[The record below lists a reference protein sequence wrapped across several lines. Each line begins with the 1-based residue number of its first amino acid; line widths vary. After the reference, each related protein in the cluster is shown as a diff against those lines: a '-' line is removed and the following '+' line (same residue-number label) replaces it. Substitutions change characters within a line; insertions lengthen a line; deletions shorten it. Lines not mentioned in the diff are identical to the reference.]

1 MPHHGPFNFNY
12 QFESSVEARDADLG
26 VWDRTFSRGWVDMKL
41 MTALRDAP
49 IPVASA
55 EPAAVVGDM
64 EPSHTAGYP
73 SFEGQ
78 SQGLLSQAAQRETA
92 YCWSCASDHMEWEA
106 NAAETLGVRDEAT
119 IGTGNAFQLLIA
131 PEHIARR
138 VAAIAFDHLNE
149 VATGVPY
156 RLQYRLMPE
165 GLRSDASIWVEEQG
179 RCWSD
184 HDGKPAHARGI
195 LRVVS
200 EAQMQEQRLLHLND
214 HDELTGLL
222 NRIRLTEALAA
233 LVTRAERTRQPCAF
247 LMVSVNNLAMIN
259 ETFGFDVGDEV
270 IAEAARQI
278 QEQMR
283 GGDTI
288 GRYSSNKFGVILSD
302 CGPGAMRIA
311 AARFM
316 KAVSAASFTT
326 RACKLAATVSVGGV
340 LIPDHARTMQEALS
354 HSLQALDQSKGK
366 RVDYFTCYEPVA
378 NHASIRRRK
387 IMIADEIISALDDE
401 RMLLA
406 LQPIV
411 CSITGK
417 PRFYECLL
425 RLKQPDGSSISA
437 GDFIPVAEQLGL
449 SRLIDMRTLRLSI
462 DLLKRYPTINLSL
475 NVSGHIANNHEW
487 LVSLHKLTRGKK
499 EILSRLIIEIT
510 ETAAINDIDQTTAF
524 VDTLKELGCRVAI
537 DDFGAGYTSFKNLKH
552 LDVDM
557 VKIDGAFC
565 TNLVNDPHDLIF
577 IKTLRELAN
586 TFGIETVAEWV
597 ADQATADIIRDAGIT
612 YMQGFLFG
620 KPILST
626 DFDHAR
632 LEAAN

>member
-1 MPHHGPFNFNY
+1 MVKAP
-12 QFESSVEARDADLG
+12 QF
-26 VWDRTFSRGWVDMKL
+26 
-41 MTALRDAP
+41 
-49 IPVASA
+49 
-55 EPAAVVGDM
+55 
-64 EPSHTAGYP
+64 P

-78 SQGLLSQAAQRETA
+78 SQGLLSTTATQRETA
-92 YCWSCASDHMEWEA
+92 YCWSFSTDQIEWES
-106 NAAETLGVRDEAT
+106 NALETLGVKELPT
-119 IGTGNAFQLLIA
+119 IGTGVAYQLLVA
-131 PEHIARR
+131 PEHNARR
-138 VAAIAFDHLNE
+138 VAAIAIDPAME
-149 VATGVPY
+149 TATGIPY

-165 GLRSDASIWVEEQG
+165 GARSDASIWIEEQG
-179 RCWSD
+179 RCWAD
-184 HDGKPAHARGI
+184 RDGNPAHARGI
-195 LRVVS
+195 IRVVS
-200 EAQMQEQRLLHLND
+200 EAQLQEQRLLHLSD

-222 NRIRLTEALAA
+222 NRIRLTEALSA
-233 LVTRAERTRQPCAF
+233 LMTRAERTRQPCGF
-247 LMVSVNNLAMIN
+247 LMISVDNLAMIN

-278 QEQMR
+278 KGEMR

-302 CGPGAMRIA
+302 CGPGAMRTA

-316 KAVSAASFTT
+316 KAVSGSSFTT
-326 RACKLAATVSVGGV
+326 RACKLSATVSVGGV
-340 LIPDHARTMQEALS
+340 LIPDHAKTMQEALS
-354 HSLQALDQSKGK
+354 HALQALDQSKGR
-366 RVDYFTCYEPVA
+366 RVDYFTCYEPVV

-387 IMIADEIISALDDE
+387 VMIADEIIAALDED

-411 CSITGK
+411 CSVTGQPK
-417 PRFYECLL
+417 LYECLL
-425 RLKQPDGSSISA
+425 RLKQPDGTSISA

-449 SRLIDMRTLRLSI
+449 SRLIDMRTLRLCV
-462 DLLKRYPTINLSL
+462 DLLKSQPTISLSL

-487 LVSLHKLTRGKK
+487 LVLLHKLTRGKK
-499 EILSRLIIEIT
+499 DLLRRLVIEIT

-565 TNLVNDPHDLIF
+565 ANLANDPHDLIF
-577 IKTLRELAN
+577 IKTLRDLAQAFN
-586 TFGIETVAEWV
+586 IETVAEWV
-597 ADQATADIIRDAGIT
+597 GDQATVDIIRDAGIT
-612 YMQGFLFG
+612 YMQGFFCG

-626 DFDHAR
+626 DFELSQSD
-632 LEAAN
+632 LAASEQALPK